1 MNVGIVFGPG
11 AAITV
16 VERAESVLKEH
27 GVESWRAERDASI
40 AAHSARLQKTDLILT
55 LGGDGTFLAGG
66 RLAAPR
72 GIPVLGVNL
81 GRLGFLTEL
90 EEAQLETGILRS
102 LEGRYRVEERTML
115 QVQLMRGSRS
125 VARTIG
131 LNEVVVDRAEDARML
146 RVQIEVGEQGV
157 GVIDAD
163 GVIVATATGST
174 AYALATGGPILE
186 PTLRDLLV
194 VPMNPFA
201 LTVRPIVFP
210 PGQSITLS
218 IVRGPAEM
226 RVDGG
231 RRGRAVATG
240 DTLRC
245 GPHPRRLKVLRFGPP
260 AGAAEVV
267 AERAQSSRPGVGR
280 GVSGSL
286 RAWPQPPHRRDRQR
300 QVIDCRRART
310 CTGRSG

>member
-1 MNVGIVFGPG
+1 MIACIVSGPG
-11 AAITV
+11 APDAILK
-16 VERAESVLKEH
+16 RAEQSLTGQGVSCWQVLRDQP
-27 GVESWRAERDASI
+27 ESAI
-40 AAHSARLQKTDLILT
+40 APRLAKTDVLMT
-55 LGGDGTFLAGG
+55 LGGDGTFLAGA
-66 RLAAPR
+66 RLAGPR

-90 EEAQLETGILRS
+90 DEDQLESGVERFLAGKHRI
-102 LEGRYRVEERTML
+102 EERTIL
-115 QVQLMRGSRS
+115 QVELRRGQRRIARS
-125 VARTIG
+125 MG
-131 LNEVVVDRAEDARML
+131 LNEVVVNRAEDARML

-210 PGQSITLS
+210 PQQDITLS

-245 GPHPRRLKVLRFGPP
+245 GPHPRRLKVIRFGPP
-260 AGAAEVV
+260 EDFYRRLGDKLGWG
-267 AERAQSSRPGVGR
+267 RPLV
-280 GVSGSL
+280 
-286 RAWPQPPHRRDRQR
+286 PMK
-300 QVIDCRRART
+300 
-310 CTGRSG
+310 